1 MALGFWTY
9 VVLDWHSVCAALGMV
24 AEDGRTDPD
33 RGWVDLPA
41 TQGKSHASTTESVV
55 GDGGST
61 FFWTDRY
68 VGGYMG
74 KAFRTLPSFLFV
86 VYNFILS

>member
-1 MALGFWTY
+1 MHDKSIRETLVALGFWTY

-61 FFWTDRY
+61 FFWTD
-68 VGGYMG
+68 
-74 KAFRTLPSFLFV
+74 
-86 VYNFILS
+86 N